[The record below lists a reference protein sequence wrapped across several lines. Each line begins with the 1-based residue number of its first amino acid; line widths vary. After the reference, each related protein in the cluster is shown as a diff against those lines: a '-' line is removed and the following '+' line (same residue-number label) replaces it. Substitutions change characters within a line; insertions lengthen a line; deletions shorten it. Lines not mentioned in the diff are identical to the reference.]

1 MAGIITFEL
10 LVHSPRVAF
19 CFSGLPLAT
28 PAHVYSLTFLL
39 FLRKPPAFHRSKL
52 LLKSVL
58 LLFRKHLLLVGVN
71 DWACWKC
78 NNEPLDYL
86 THNSSTK
93 QFFFTSI

>member
-1 MAGIITFEL
+1 ML
-10 LVHSPRVAF
+10 LLWAARGHTCPCVQF
-19 CFSGLPLAT
+19 DILA
-28 PAHVYSLTFLL
+28 